1 MRGGLMMSG
10 ARLAV
15 LAASGLFVMG
25 AATAQAAD
33 LGGDCCADLE
43 ERVAELEAT
52 TARKGNRKVKLE
64 ISGHINEAVMFWDDG
79 FESNAYQVTNDNAR
93 SRFRFKG
100 EAAIADDWK
109 AGYLL
114 EIGVRSANS
123 KRFTQDNDEGDDTAT
138 DVGLDVRH
146 AYWFVDSKKY
156 GRVSLGQTGGAAESI
171 TEVNLAATKDV
182 AKYADQEDTGLGL
195 AIRQKNGLFL
205 NNSTNA
211 TGAFSWR
218 RLIRDNGD
226 QPGEGRRFNV
236 VKYDT
241 PEIAGFTGTVN
252 WGEDDVWEMGLRY
265 KGEFS
270 GFKVAG
276 GIAYGEN

>member
-138 DVGLDVRH
+138 DVGFDLRH

-156 GRVSLGQTGGAAESI
+156 GRVSLGQTGGAAEGI
-171 TEVNLAATKDV
+171 TEINLAATKDV
-182 AKYADQEDTGLGL
+182 AKYSDQEDTGLGL
-195 AIRQKNGLFL
+195 ALRQKNGLF
-205 NNSTNA
+205 TNGTTSVLA
-211 TGAFSWR
+211 GTTQALTWR

-226 QPGEGRRFNV
+226 QPGEGRRSNLI
-236 VKYDT
+236 KYDT

-252 WGEDDVWEMGLRY
+252 W
-265 KGEFS
+265 
-270 GFKVAG
+270 
-276 GIAYGEN
+276 